1 MYLRIIGFFTLFLV
15 TYNIDTVKAQ
25 NAQNQTISVYIDCR
39 TRCPESYIRDE
50 INFVN
55 FVRDQDDA
63 QVHLLLDRQG
73 AGSGGSEYT
82 LTFIGGKESTGID
95 KTMSFFTAASDTE
108 NEQRERLIK
117 YLKVGLMSYI
127 GDHPVVENIFI
138 IYDPI
143 EMEAEPVIEDKWDN
157 WVFEISAD
165 TDLEGEETESEL
177 NIEGQ
182 VTAERI
188 TPNWKTEFEIEQ
200 DYERRSFIDD
210 DTSRVFT
217 TQIRSADLY
226 VIKSLSDHWSAGF
239 SSTIRSSTR
248 DNTQLLT
255 NGSLAVEYSVFPYRE
270 FITRE
275 VTFRYRLTGGFYN
288 YDEVT
293 IYGKTEEFLMQ
304 HQFRANLE
312 FTQPWGEFETDVN
325 AYAYLHDFE
334 RNRLDTEMR
343 LNFRIFRGFSIYI
356 SGEYAWIYDQ
366 LSIPAGEITD
376 EEQLLDLRQ
385 RFTSYSYEVRVGL
398 EFSFGSIFNN
408 VVNPRL

>member
-1 MYLRIIGFFTLFLV
+1 MNNRFISFLVLFLV
-15 TYNIDTVKAQ
+15 SQSIIGVKAQ
-25 NAQNQTISVYIDCR
+25 TIQKRTIGVYIDCR
-39 TRCPESYIRDE
+39 TGCPQSYIRDE
-50 INFVN
+50 IGFVN
-55 FVRDQDDA
+55 YVRDQVDA
-63 QVHLLLDRQG
+63 EVHILLDRQG
-73 AGSGGSEYT
+73 AGSGGSEYIVN
-82 LTFIGGKESTGID
+82 FIGGKEFRGID
-95 KTMSFFTAASDTE
+95 KTLSFFIAASDTE

-127 GDHPVVENIFI
+127 GDHPVIEDIQI
-138 IYDPI
+138 SYDPI
-143 EMEAEPVIEDKWDN
+143 EMEEEQVIEDKWDH

-226 VIKSLSDHWSAGF
+226 VVKSLSDHWSAGF

-248 DNTQLLT
+248 DNTRLLT
-255 NGSLAVEYSVFPYRE
+255 NGSLAVEYSLFPYSE

-304 HQFRANLE
+304 HQLRGNFE
-312 FTQPWGEFETDVN
+312 FTQPWGEFEADVN

-334 RNRLDTEMR
+334 RNRLDTELR
-343 LNFRIFRGFSIYI
+343 LNFRIFRGFSIYV